1 MPSLFIENNVHLDIR
16 GFVSYA
22 SRLVFFTIG
31 AGDGIAEDIHARI
44 RERRSG
50 FRRLPIQDKIGRLAV
65 GRLTRMLSLRRESP
79 SPLVLHWCRLRLV
92 PHQAVNRFLW

>member
-1 MPSLFIENNVHLDIR
+1 MPSLLIENNVHLDIR

-22 SRLVFFTIG
+22 SRFVFLTIG
-31 AGDGIAEDIHARI
+31 VGDSIAEDIHARI

-65 GRLTRMLSLRRESP
+65 GRLTRMFPYGVSR
-79 SPLVLHWCRLRLV
+79 HCRLFYIG
-92 PHQAVNRFLW
+92 AVFG